1 MLCGVLV
8 AAVAG
13 GMVVANYDRQLAI
26 AFYERTASLAQ
37 VESSADPPNKEIAHP
52 PNKPVLDPPNKQKA
66 DAPEIQIAAP
76 PAVQA
81 SAPPAAK
88 SPAART
94 RPSYSRQLFAAVDAD
109 DAAAM
114 RRLMAARL
122 GDIKLDELRDFVDD
136 GWGSGP
142 RMIIDYALLGG
153 NLAAAEALLGA
164 GVTPSDWLRGV
175 IARNVGL
182 AKLRPAI
189 ALLMEFGALPEI
201 SVEAAIKETNRELS
215 GN

>member
-1 MLCGVLV
+1 MNESHSIHWIQGLTDGAWRNLQRCDDH
-8 AAVAG
+8 
-13 GMVVANYDRQLAI
+13 NDAI

-37 VESSADPPNKEIAHP
+37 VESSAGPPNKEIADP

-109 DAAAM
+109 DAAADGG
-114 RRLMAARL
+114 AAGR
-122 GDIKLDELRDFVDD
+122 
-136 GWGSGP
+136 
-142 RMIIDYALLGG
+142 YQ
-153 NLAAAEALLGA
+153 A
-164 GVTPSDWLRGV
+164 G
-175 IARNVGL
+175 
-182 AKLRPAI
+182 
-189 ALLMEFGALPEI
+189 
-201 SVEAAIKETNRELS
+201 
-215 GN
+215 